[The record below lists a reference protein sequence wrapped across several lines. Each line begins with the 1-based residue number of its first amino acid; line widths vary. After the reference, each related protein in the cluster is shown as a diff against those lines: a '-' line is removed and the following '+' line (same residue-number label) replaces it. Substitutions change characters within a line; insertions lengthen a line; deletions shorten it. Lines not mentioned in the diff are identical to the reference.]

1 MSRLSS
7 GNQSP
12 VARVLL
18 SMKRLCAVAGA
29 ATLACIMTA
38 SGETFGHCGDTLDA
52 PFHPHESLT
61 IDSRPAGIE
70 IVGTDKE
77 SITVTCTAQDD
88 ESAHHVK
95 IRLAGSKLIVSGS
108 DLRNGNLQIRV
119 EVPRK
124 TSLRV
129 TVPAGEVK
137 VEDVAGDKDI
147 DIYAG
152 QITISSTRDWDYR
165 RIEASVDIGQV
176 NASAYGVS
184 KGGFFRSFTTKNP
197 DGEYRLWAHVITG
210 QIDLI
215 APQGLARS
223 E

>member
-1 MSRLSS
+1 
-7 GNQSP
+7 
-12 VARVLL
+12 
-18 SMKRLCAVAGA
+18 MKWLCAAAGA
-29 ATLACIMTA
+29 ALLACTFNGW
-38 SGETFGHCGDTLDA
+38 GETYGHCGDTLSA
-52 PFHPHESLT
+52 PLHPHESLT
-61 IDSRPAGIE
+61 IDSRPAGIHV
-70 IVGTDKE
+70 IGTDKE
-77 SITVTCTAQDD
+77 SVTITCTADD
-88 ESAHHVK
+88 EDSARHVK
-95 IRLAGSKLIVSGS
+95 LRLMGAKLTVSGT
-108 DLRNGNLQIRV
+108 DVRHGNLQIKV

-124 TSLRV
+124 TNLRV
-129 TVPAGEVK
+129 TMPAGEVK

-147 DIYAG
+147 EIYAG

-184 KGGFFRSFTTKNP
+184 KGGFFRSFTNKSP

-215 APQGLARS
+215 APQGLSKS

>member
-1 MSRLSS
+1 
-7 GNQSP
+7 
-12 VARVLL
+12 
-18 SMKRLCAVAGA
+18 MKCLCAVAGA
-29 ATLACIMTA
+29 AFLACAIA
-38 SGETFGHCGDTLDA
+38 GWGETFGHCGDTLDA
-52 PFHPHESLT
+52 PLHPHESLT
-61 IDSRPAGIE
+61 IDSRPAGIQV
-70 IVGTDKE
+70 VGTDKE
-77 SITVTCTAQDD
+77 AITVTCTSDD
-88 ESAHHVK
+88 AEIARHVK
-95 IRLAGSKLIVSGS
+95 LRLMGSTLTVSGTDVS
-108 DLRNGNLQIRV
+108 HGNLRIKV

-124 TSLRV
+124 TNLRV
-129 TVPAGEVK
+129 TMPAGEVK
-137 VEDVAGDKDI
+137 VEDVVGDKDI
-147 DIYAG
+147 NLYAG

-184 KGGFFRSFTTKNP
+184 KGGFFRSFDNKSP